1 MTLPAYY
8 LDRIDAQ
15 DCWVWTGPVDLAGY
29 GHVNVGTT
37 TTTAHRAIYT
47 LLVGPVER
55 GIDLDHLC
63 RNRACVNP
71 AHLEPV
77 TSAENSRRGVLGQH
91 MKERAKLQTHC
102 KYGHEYTLENTYR
115 NPSSGRRTCRTC
127 HTAYMYEYNR
137 TRHPRFRRKL

>member
-15 DCWVWTGPVDLAGY
+15 DCWQWTGPIDLAGY

-47 LLVGPVER
+47 LLVGPVAR

-71 AHLEPV
+71 DHLEVVPHAV
-77 TSAENSRRGVLGQH
+77 NVSRRKTTLYAVCANGHNRYVVRGDRRVCLDCRREASARH
-91 MKERAKLQTHC
+91 RRAH
-102 KYGHEYTLENTYR
+102 R
-115 NPSSGRRTCRTC
+115 
-127 HTAYMYEYNR
+127 
-137 TRHPRFRRKL
+137 